1 MSIVAVNQLKEGM
14 VSAKEVR
21 DINGRLLLGAGIE
34 IKANHINVFKK
45 WGVAEVG
52 VDGQNNS
59 PEVAETDIDPELFE
73 RASENVKDVFQHV
86 DLSHPFIKELFR
98 LSVLHRI
105 KTNTFEPDQNTNVAE
120 SENLKTIK
128 KVDLR
133 AKLAEKEINLPEIP
147 AIVAELNQ
155 VIDDP
160 ESSADNIA
168 RVVNKSPSLAATLL
182 KIVNSSFYSFNSEI
196 SSISR
201 AVALIGASEI
211 SNLAIG
217 INVISVFKSIP
228 KKTLD
233 MQAFLKHSLACG
245 LLSRIIAA
253 HNNILQTEQCFVAGL
268 LHDIGRVV
276 VYKDFSDQANDL
288 FKRCATS
295 HNLLYWE
302 EKIHFGCQHTDIGK
316 LLLKK
321 WNLPETLGQSVF
333 YHHSPSGAQDPVQPL
348 IVHLADL
355 TVNGLGLGSSGEK
368 LVPQFDDQAADRL
381 EFSPLKLEM
390 IINQT
395 IHQFSALAS
404 FLGEL

>member
-1 MSIVAVNQLKEGM
+1 MSTVAVNQLKEGM
-14 VSAKEVR
+14 VSSDEIR

-45 WGVAEVG
+45 WGVAEVSI
-52 VDGQNNS
+52 DGQNNS
-59 PEVAETDIDPELFE
+59 PEVAKTDIDSELFA
-73 RASENVKDVFQHV
+73 RAAENVKDVFRHV

-105 KTNTFEPDQNTNVAE
+105 KTNTFEPDQDTSVAE
-120 SENLKTIK
+120 SEDLKTVK

-133 AKLAEKEINLPEIP
+133 AKLAEKEIKLPEIP

-160 ESSADNIA
+160 DSSANDIA
-168 RVVNKSPSLAATLL
+168 RVVSKSPSLVATLL
-182 KIVNSSFYSFNSEI
+182 KIVNSSFYSFHSEI
-196 SSISR
+196 DSISR

-211 SNLAIG
+211 ASLAIG
-217 INVISVFKSIP
+217 ISVISVFKSIP

-233 MQAFLKHSLACG
+233 MRAFLRHSLACG

-253 HNNILQTEQCFVAGL
+253 HNNIVQTEQCFVAGL

-276 VYKDFSDQANDL
+276 IYKDFSDQAKVL
-288 FKRCATS
+288 FERCATS

-302 EKIHFGCQHTDIGK
+302 EKIYFGCQHIDIGK
-316 LLLKK
+316 ILLKR
-321 WNLPETLGQSVF
+321 WNLPDTLGQSVF
-333 YHHSPSGAQDPVQPL
+333 YHHNPSGAQELVQPL

-355 TVNGLGLGSSGEK
+355 TVNGLGFGSSGER

-381 EFSPLKLEM
+381 AFSPLKLEM
-390 IINQT
+390 IINQA
-395 IHQFSALAS
+395 IHQFSTLAS
-404 FLGEL
+404 FLGQ

>member
-1 MSIVAVNQLKEGM
+1 MSTVAVNQLKEGM
-14 VSAKEVR
+14 VSSDEVR

-34 IKANHINVFKK
+34 IKATHINVFKK
-45 WGVAEVG
+45 WGVAAVSI
-52 VDGQNNS
+52 DGQNNS
-59 PEVAETDIDPELFE
+59 PKVAETDIDPELFE
-73 RASENVKDVFQHV
+73 RASENVKDIFRHV

-105 KTNTFEPDQNTNVAE
+105 KTNAFEPNQDTNVAE
-120 SENLKTIK
+120 SENLKTVK

-133 AKLAEKEINLPEIP
+133 AKLAEKEIKLPEIP

-160 ESSADNIA
+160 ESSADDIA
-168 RVVNKSPSLAATLL
+168 RVVNKSPSLVATLL
-182 KIVNSSFYSFNSEI
+182 RIVNSSFYSFHSEI
-196 SSISR
+196 DSISR

-211 SNLAIG
+211 STLAIG
-217 INVISVFKSIP
+217 ISVISVFKSIP

-233 MQAFLKHSLACG
+233 MRAFLKHSLACG

-276 VYKDFSDQANDL
+276 IYKDFSSQAKVL
-288 FKRCATS
+288 FERRATS

-316 LLLKK
+316 ILLKR
-321 WNLPETLGQSVF
+321 WNLPDTLGQRVF
-333 YHHSPSGAQDPVQPL
+333 YHHNPSGAQEPVQPL

-355 TVNGLGLGSSGEK
+355 TVNGLGLGSSGERF
-368 LVPQFDDQAADRL
+368 VPQFDDQAADRL
-381 EFSPLKLEM
+381 AFSPLKLEM
-390 IINQT
+390 IINQAL
-395 IHQFSALAS
+395 HQFSTLAS
-404 FLGEL
+404 FLGE